1 MRGRL
6 SLLVAVAAA
15 AAVVSAATMLPQASA
30 RHAARTA
37 ASPGD
42 AARGEHLYGRYCS
55 ACHGPNG
62 NGVGEGIEI
71 GAAPL
76 RAQEQQR
83 GAGPSLRGVGALAA
97 DFYLRTGY
105 MPLQRTGTQPRR
117 SRVFLGDDQIRQL
130 TAYIAGLAPGPS
142 VPSPQPQLGS
152 VSEGMHLFTDHCG
165 GCHQIVGQGGYVAGA
180 VAPPLQAD
188 SPVEIAEAVRI
199 GPHVMPRFSKKAI
212 SDRQLDSIIAYVQ
225 YAKHPDDRGGWAIGH
240 LGPVPEGLVTW
251 LVAMAALVA
260 VCVVIGKRL
269 KHES

>member
-1 MRGRL
+1 
-6 SLLVAVAAA
+6 
-15 AAVVSAATMLPQASA
+15 
-30 RHAARTA
+30 
-37 ASPGD
+37 
-42 AARGEHLYGRYCS
+42 
-55 ACHGPNG
+55 
-62 NGVGEGIEI
+62 
-71 GAAPL
+71 
-76 RAQEQQR
+76 
-83 GAGPSLRGVGALAA
+83 
-97 DFYLRTGY
+97 
-105 MPLQRTGTQPRR
+105 
-117 SRVFLGDDQIRQL
+117 
-130 TAYIAGLAPGPS
+130 
-142 VPSPQPQLGS
+142 
-152 VSEGMHLFTDHCG
+152 MHLFTDHCG

-180 VAPPLQAD
+180 VAPPLEAD